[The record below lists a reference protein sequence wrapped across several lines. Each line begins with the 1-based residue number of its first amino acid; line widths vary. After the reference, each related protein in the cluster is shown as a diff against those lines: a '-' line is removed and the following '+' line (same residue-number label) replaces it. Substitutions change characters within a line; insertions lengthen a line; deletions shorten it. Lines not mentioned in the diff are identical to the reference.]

1 MKRLSVL
8 MVGFVVGVITTCVGA
23 YVVGRT
29 IRTLNEECDVQTEE
43 E

>member
-1 MKRLSVL
+1 MKRLSML

-23 YVVGRT
+23 YAVGRT
-29 IRTLNEECDVQTEE
+29 IRTLHETCDVQTEE